1 MFRGFS
7 EKTADFLWGL
17 ALNNDRGWFNAH
29 REEYEEH
36 LNQPF
41 RALAA
46 ETFERMQT
54 LRSDVD
60 LRLHIARIYRDA
72 RRLYGRGPFKENL
85 WFTIHQGDPHEGGP
99 TFWFELNGREWSY
112 CAGWW
117 EGRADLSA
125 AWRAAI
131 DADPARFEAIIDAI
145 AARGPFQLWGE
156 TFKRP
161 RADRGEKL
169 NPWYNRKNLSVGW
182 EHVFGGAMFSEDLP
196 AVLADGYA
204 LLIPFFDFTLEV
216 FQKVQAERAA
226 LRALSLSGEREP

>member
-112 CAGWW
+112 GAGWW
-117 EGRADLSA
+117 EAGRTSPRRGGRPSTPIPPDS
-125 AWRAAI
+125 R
-131 DADPARFEAIIDAI
+131 PSSTPSPPGARFSSG
-145 AARGPFQLWGE
+145 ARPSSGPGP
-156 TFKRP
+156 TAGK
-161 RADRGEKL
+161 
-169 NPWYNRKNLSVGW
+169 S
-182 EHVFGGAMFSEDLP
+182 
-196 AVLADGYA
+196 
-204 LLIPFFDFTLEV
+204 
-216 FQKVQAERAA
+216 
-226 LRALSLSGEREP
+226 